1 METLKSY
8 NPASGEYIGEVRKTK
23 LSEIESIVQ
32 KSQEAQI
39 NWADLT
45 IDDRIK
51 IIDKA
56 SKKVIKN
63 KDKISGL
70 LHREMGK
77 SLRSAESEVLS
88 CSYSIHTAQLVKN
101 AIAPQVRSGHGIE
114 TIVNYTPLGVCAII
128 SPWNYPVSM
137 AHWMIIPALTAGN
150 SVILKPSE
158 ETPLVAQAYV
168 DALNEELPP
177 NVLQIVQGG
186 DEQGN
191 ELVVS
196 DGVDFIGFTGSR
208 EVGKKIMSNAAG
220 TLKRVIL
227 ELGGKDSL
235 IVLKDADIEQAAR
248 FAIANSLENAGQ
260 MCIST
265 ERIFVDATIADDF
278 KRQLI
283 NYIQHYNRGANSDQP
298 VIGPVINANQRK
310 RILNQIQD
318 ALSKGANII
327 YRGAVYPEQYIS
339 PMIIDNITD
348 EMQIAKEETFGPIVC
363 LSTFDNVED
372 AINSTNSTGFGLGG
386 VVYGHKDAEKVALQ
400 LQVGMIGING
410 GAGGIGDTPWVG
422 AKQSGYG
429 YHGSPDGHRQFTQVQ
444 VITKR

>member
-1 METLKSY
+1 M
-8 NPASGEYIGEVRKTK
+8 
-23 LSEIESIVQ
+23 
-32 KSQEAQI
+32 
-39 NWADLT
+39 
-45 IDDRIK
+45 
-51 IIDKA
+51 
-56 SKKVIKN
+56 
-63 KDKISGL
+63 
-70 LHREMGK
+70 
-77 SLRSAESEVLS
+77 
-88 CSYSIHTAQLVKN
+88 
-101 AIAPQVRSGHGIE
+101 
-114 TIVNYTPLGVCAII
+114 
-128 SPWNYPVSM
+128 
-137 AHWMIIPALTAGN
+137 
-150 SVILKPSE
+150 
-158 ETPLVAQAYV
+158 VAQAYV

-235 IVLKDADIEQAAR
+235 IVLKDADVEQAAR

-265 ERIFVDATIADDF
+265 ERIFVDAAITDDF
-278 KRQLI
+278 KKQLI
-283 NYIQHYNRGANSDQP
+283 NFMQHYNRGANSDQP
-298 VIGPVINANQRK
+298 VVGPIINANQRK

-327 YRGAVYPEQYIS
+327 YKGAVYPEQYIS
-339 PMIIDNITD
+339 PMILDNITD

-372 AINSTNSTGFGLGG
+372 AINSTNSTGFGLSG
-386 VVYGHKDAEKVALQ
+386 VVYGHKNVEKVARQ

-444 VITKR
+444 VITKQ